1 MIKKMMMLAMKM
13 MRMTKMALTATIK
26 KTMMITYHHLAQGW
40 IGVKEESVLKVEGGI
55 LAIVHLVKPEEKL
68 LIQLSSHLCY
78 LHDMFGGLQPD
89 QTREEADHEEDTGHA
104 VHLGGGRAVVR
115 RVGED

>member
-1 MIKKMMMLAMKM
+1 MMMLAMKM
-13 MRMTKMALTATIK
+13 MRMTKMALTAIK

-68 LIQLSSHLCY
+68 LIQFSSHLCH
-78 LHDMFGGLQPD
+78 LHDMLGGLQPD

-104 VHLGGGRAVVR
+104 VHLAGGRAGVR